1 MRNKKGSLMLNDVL
15 ILPSE
20 DFHHFNRYDLGLK
33 LEILDPC

>member
-1 MRNKKGSLMLNDVL
+1 MRNKKNSLMLNAVL

-20 DFHHFNRYDLGLK
+20 DFHRFNRDDLGLK